1 MIKAILFDCFGVLYR
16 DNLSMLYDTV
26 APDLYDEMQD
36 IIHATDH
43 GFLTREEYYSKIA
56 ELSGKTPEAIREIES
71 RQHERDPEMIAFTQ
85 TFKPAY
91 KIGMVSNPE
100 REQLFDVFVVSG
112 EVGITKPQPEIYE
125 LTAARLGVEPEEC
138 VMIDDL
144 PNNVAGAQLAGM
156 KGLVF
161 SSRRQL
167 EKDLKVLL
175 EKYNARAS

>member
-1 MIKAILFDCFGVLYR
+1 
-16 DNLSMLYDTV
+16 
-26 APDLYDEMQD
+26 
-36 IIHATDH
+36 
-43 GFLTREEYYSKIA
+43 
-56 ELSGKTPEAIREIES
+56 
-71 RQHERDPEMIAFTQ
+71 
-85 TFKPAY
+85 
-91 KIGMVSNPE
+91 
-100 REQLFDVFVVSG
+100 
-112 EVGITKPQPEIYE
+112 VGITKPQPEIYE

>member
-1 MIKAILFDCFGVLYR
+1 
-16 DNLSMLYDTV
+16 
-26 APDLYDEMQD
+26 MQD

-91 KIGMVSNPE
+91 KIGMVSNIDSGSMDKLFPHPE